1 MSTKQALARV
11 ERESTRLALAQRAL
25 AARAAPLARLTRQV
39 NPVVLTGSAVLVGL
53 VAGRLLGRPSLPRAL
68 EPAALLAGAL
78 QKSLA
83 GLLETLFAAALRPAP
98 GPARPSGDSTAGTPR
113 GTRSRSP

>member
-98 GPARPSGDSTAGTPR
+98 GPR
-113 GTRSRSP
+113 